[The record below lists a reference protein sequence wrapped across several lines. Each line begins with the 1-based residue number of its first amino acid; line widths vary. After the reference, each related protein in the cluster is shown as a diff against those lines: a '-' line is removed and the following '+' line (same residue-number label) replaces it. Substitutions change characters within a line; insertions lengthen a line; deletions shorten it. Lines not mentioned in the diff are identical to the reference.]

1 MFPTFGPFLL
11 CAILFLRCVFSA
23 KVPPTLDARIRG
35 TFFGAVVADALT
47 LGTHY
52 EYDAKRIRQFY
63 GKIDRFFAPGER
75 TGGETHG
82 VGWGARNCKT
92 AFLFCVCCWC
102 VGTPHLVLSCFSF
115 LFPDALFPD
124 ALCCLC
130 FFNAQTTVAT
140 AEVHQNVPGK
150 TPTMVTTTCSFLNI
164 WRRHTRH
171 KVRGQFN

>member
-82 VGWGARNCKT
+82 VGWGARNCKRPSCSVFV
-92 AFLFCVCCWC
+92 AGVSA
-102 VGTPHLVLSCFSF
+102 HLT
-115 LFPDALFPD
+115 
-124 ALCCLC
+124 LCCLV
-130 FFNAQTTVAT
+130 FPF
-140 AEVHQNVPGK
+140 VP
-150 TPTMVTTTCSFLNI
+150 
-164 WRRHTRH
+164 
-171 KVRGQFN
+171 

>member
-1 MFPTFGPFLL
+1 MLVLIGKLPLRSIVFRNEDSQSNLAFSICPPSIFLAPTMFPTFGPFLL

-92 AFLFCVCCWC
+92 AFFYVFVAGVSARL
-102 VGTPHLVLSCFSF
+102 T
-115 LFPDALFPD
+115 
-124 ALCCLC
+124 LCCLV
-130 FFNAQTTVAT
+130 FSF
-140 AEVHQNVPGK
+140 VP
-150 TPTMVTTTCSFLNI
+150 
-164 WRRHTRH
+164 
-171 KVRGQFN
+171 

>member
-82 VGWGARNCKT
+82 VGWGARNCKKV
-92 AFLFCVCCWC
+92 FFVLFC
-102 VGTPHLVLSCFSF
+102 
-115 LFPDALFPD
+115 
-124 ALCCLC
+124 
-130 FFNAQTTVAT
+130 
-140 AEVHQNVPGK
+140 
-150 TPTMVTTTCSFLNI
+150 
-164 WRRHTRH
+164 
-171 KVRGQFN
+171 

>member
-1 MFPTFGPFLL
+1 MIVLIGQLPLRSIRLSGIRFSQSNLLFLNLPPPFLAPSFKPTMFPTFGPFLL

-92 AFLFCVCCWC
+92 VFFYVFVAGVSA
-102 VGTPHLVLSCFSF
+102 HLT
-115 LFPDALFPD
+115 
-124 ALCCLC
+124 LCCLV
-130 FFNAQTTVAT
+130 FPF
-140 AEVHQNVPGK
+140 VP
-150 TPTMVTTTCSFLNI
+150 
-164 WRRHTRH
+164 
-171 KVRGQFN
+171 